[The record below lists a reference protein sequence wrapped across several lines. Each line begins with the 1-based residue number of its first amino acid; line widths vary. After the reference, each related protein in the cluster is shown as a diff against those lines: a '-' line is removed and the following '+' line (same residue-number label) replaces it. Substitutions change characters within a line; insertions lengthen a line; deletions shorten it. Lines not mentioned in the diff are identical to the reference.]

1 MKIGEFVVTRHDTTD
16 TAGNKTFLSG
26 TLAKVTGIALV
37 DAKDPTESA
46 VRLAPLFAEEGIE
59 FGPVYIRDI
68 LTCEKVIDSNTKRA
82 YQILKRKN
90 YEKDIKT
97 CSRAM
102 AFIFCFMIFGFVCI
116 VLNTF
121 SSFFRQLFS
130 AAVLTI
136 LFTPI
141 WILAVV
147 ALVRWL
153 WLSRQ
158 CGLVRKNAIRCLLDM
173 RTLRTSNPEVQWIPL
188 DLSGCGTKIS
198 TEEIEMQALNAWV
211 QAAKSDNSLSQYG
224 LGVDGSEYSVYK
236 VIAENTLENLNIL
249 QDFLQSNTKEETA

>member
-1 MKIGEFVVTRHDTTD
+1 MRIGEFVVTRHDTTD
-16 TAGNKTFLSG
+16 TTGNKTFPSG
-26 TLAKVTGIALV
+26 TLAKVYGIALV
-37 DAKDPTESA
+37 DAKDPADSA
-46 VRLAPLFAEEGIE
+46 VRLAPLFADEGIE
-59 FGPVYIRDI
+59 VNPVCSRDV
-68 LTCEKVIDSNTKRA
+68 LTCEKAIGDNTDRA

-90 YEKDIKT
+90 YEKDIKK

-130 AAVLTI
+130 SPVLTTI
-136 LFTPI
+136 FTPI
-141 WILAVV
+141 WIFAIV

-173 RTLRTSNPEVQWIPL
+173 RTLRTSNPKVQWIPL
-188 DLSGCGTKIS
+188 DLSGYGAKIS

-224 LGVDGSEYSVYK
+224 LGVDGSEYYVYK
-236 VIAENTLENLNIL
+236 AIAENALENLNIL
-249 QDFLQSNTKEETA
+249 QDFLQSQTKEETA

>member
-16 TAGNKTFLSG
+16 TAGNKTFPSG
-26 TLAKVTGIALV
+26 TLAKVSGIALV
-37 DAKDPTESA
+37 DTKDPADSA
-46 VRLAPLFAEEGIE
+46 VRLAPLLAEEGIE
-59 FGPVYIRDI
+59 VNPVYIRDI
-68 LTCEKVIDSNTKRA
+68 LTCEKVIDSNTERA
-82 YQILKRKN
+82 DQILKRKN
-90 YEKDIKT
+90 YERDVKS

-102 AFIFCFMIFGFVCI
+102 TFIFCFMIFGFACI

-130 AAVLTI
+130 VSVLTT

-141 WILAVV
+141 WILAIV

-158 CGLVRKNAIRCLLDM
+158 CGFVRKNAIRCLLDI
-173 RTLRTSNPEVQWIPL
+173 RTLRTSNPKVKWIPL
-188 DLSGCGTKIS
+188 DLSGCGKKIS
-198 TEEIEMQALNAWV
+198 TDEIEIQALNAWI
-211 QAAKSDNSLSQYG
+211 QAAKSDNTLSQYG

-236 VIAENTLENLNIL
+236 AIAENTLENLNIL
-249 QDFLQSNTKEETA
+249 QDFLQSKAKEEAI